1 MNGLVLA
8 AISDSRLYT
17 VWAIV
22 LVIAAVIILVVALLL
37 TLIWLATCSIERYAL
52 RSLAAAQQIVDNTKP
67 IWELQETNRVAGLL
81 LEEAQQIARVGTAL
95 ADAIGGTP
103 GPDNRT

>member
-1 MNGLVLA
+1 MNGFLLA

-37 TLIWLATCSIERYAL
+37 ILIWLATRSIERYAL

-67 IWELQETNRVAGLL
+67 IWALQETNRVAGLL
-81 LEEAQQIARVGTAL
+81 LEEAQHIAQVGTAL
-95 ADAIGGTP
+95 ADAVGRG
-103 GPDNRT
+103 